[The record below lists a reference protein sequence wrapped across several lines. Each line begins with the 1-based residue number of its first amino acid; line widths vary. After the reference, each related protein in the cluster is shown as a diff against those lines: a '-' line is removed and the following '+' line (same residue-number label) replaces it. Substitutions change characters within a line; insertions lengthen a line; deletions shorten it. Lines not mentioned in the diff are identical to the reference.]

1 MKSEAVKLA
10 RIQSDKELILAL
22 LRNPVV
28 ELLAGITAITYL
40 NKGSQSWFE
49 SVSGID
55 LAAGSE
61 YAGLITII
69 GLQQIAPLMPAIA
82 AGGADLKTA
91 LPALLAL
98 GAAA

>member
-1 MKSEAVKLA
+1 MAKSEAVKLA
-10 RIQSDKELILAL
+10 KIQSDKELMLAL

-40 NKGSQSWFE
+40 NKGNSNWLE
-49 SVSGID
+49 SITGID

-61 YAGLITII
+61 YAGLIAII
-69 GLQQIAPLMPAIA
+69 GLQQVAPLIPAIVS
-82 AGGADLKTA
+82 GSGDVSKA

-98 GAAA
+98 GAA